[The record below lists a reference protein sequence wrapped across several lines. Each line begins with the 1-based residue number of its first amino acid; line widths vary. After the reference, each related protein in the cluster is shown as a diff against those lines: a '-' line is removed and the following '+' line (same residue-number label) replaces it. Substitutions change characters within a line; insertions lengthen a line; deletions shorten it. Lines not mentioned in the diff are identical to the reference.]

1 MLAEDVAKAPP
12 STTSATTDNA
22 AAVSSEQSKGGMS
35 IDAQSSEQPD
45 SRSIGQSD
53 SIMETQHTAGGGGHR
68 ERDRLRLLEERRQT
82 PPDVEPHV
90 LSVVEREDVRKRRE
104 AYFGARAP
112 KGGQKDTAVHVEPEK
127 RGVKDTD
134 TVKVQT
140 SEVKDRQRESVS
152 REKSRYQKETGVGT
166 KLHIQTKGEAVSG
179 EHKTR
184 DEQGRRV
191 SKHGHRIKGN
201 ETATKSQKHSE
212 RWTRQ
217 RPKEKITGEP
227 KLAGTKPEK
236 KWEPSSLKQG
246 RVQEEGAGVTKTE
259 KEQKKQMSVKDSG
272 LSVKEPDRVRETTV
286 SGTTQQQYKDGAN
299 AAGNNYNCYPILL
312 IYYVNIIQCH
322 DCVNLSN
329 NDYVY

>member
-1 MLAEDVAKAPP
+1 
-12 STTSATTDNA
+12 
-22 AAVSSEQSKGGMS
+22 MS

-134 TVKVQT
+134 TVEVQT

-191 SKHGHRIKGN
+191 SKQGHRIKGN

-212 RWTRQ
+212 RWTRR

-259 KEQKKQMSVKDSG
+259 KEQKKQTSVKGSG
-272 LSVKEPDRVRETTV
+272 LSVKERRETDRVRETTV
-286 SGTTQQQYKDGAN
+286 SGTTQQQYKDGETTVSGTTQQYKDGAN
-299 AAGNNYNCYPILL
+299 AAGNNNCYPILL
-312 IYYVNIIQCH
+312 MYVNIIQCH
-322 DCVNLSN
+322 DCV
-329 NDYVY
+329 

>member
-1 MLAEDVAKAPP
+1 MTNAPP
-12 STTSATTDNA
+12 LTTSATTDNA
-22 AAVSSEQSKGGMS
+22 AAVSSEQSKSGMS
-35 IDAQSSEQPD
+35 IDAQSSEQP
-45 SRSIGQSD
+45 D

-68 ERDRLRLLEERRQT
+68 ERDRLRLLEERRQM
-82 PPDVEPHV
+82 PPDDEPHV
-90 LSVVEREDVRKRRE
+90 LSVVEREEVRKRRE

-134 TVKVQT
+134 KVKVHT
-140 SEVKDRQRESVS
+140 SDMKDRQRENVS
-152 REKSRYQKETGVGT
+152 SEKSRYQKETGVGT
-166 KLHIQTKGEAVSG
+166 KLHVQTKGEAVSEG
-179 EHKTR
+179 HKTR
-184 DEQGRRV
+184 DGQGRRV
-191 SKHGHRIKGN
+191 SKQGHRIRGN

-246 RVQEEGAGVTKTE
+246 RVQEEGAGVTKTP
-259 KEQKKQMSVKDSG
+259 KEQKKQTSVKDSG
-272 LSVKEPDRVRETTV
+272 LSVTERRETDRVRETTV

-299 AAGNNYNCYPILL
+299 AAGMKLL
-312 IYYVNIIQCH
+312 PYLVNVC
-322 DCVNLSN
+322 
-329 NDYVY
+329 